1 MPNDAPHFVS
11 KFFNIPVTSSIN
23 FVITPNVMSNSDEI
37 RSYPLAQRN
46 CYFSDERRLKYFKH
60 YTQTN
65 CEIDCYFENA
75 LQQCGCLPMEIESI
89 ICITFACTP
98 IKSLKISDQNGI
110 DTCGPARM
118 SCLRKTD
125 EIFYQQNK
133 LHCNCLPGC
142 PYISFDSEVSMISW
156 QNFNLSNYIDNYQ
169 KECELNKFCD
179 IWIGLQRFFNF
190 RYHYSE
196 VNIYFSKTQFLSQQ
210 RNELH
215 GNIDFLAN
223 CGGLLGLCLGMS
235 VLSLLEIVYFGL
247 IHFWFNRRKIKDT
260 VRKLRKNHPMKSGI
274 ENLPKNYMRKTT
286 IQGIKYVARSDLSM
300 VERFWWTVVVILSV
314 FCCGS
319 LINAVYKRYDES
331 PVQISFAQE
340 ETPNSQVEIATLL

>member
-1 MPNDAPHFVS
+1 V
-11 KFFNIPVTSSIN
+11 
-23 FVITPNVMSNSDEI
+23 
-37 RSYPLAQRN
+37 
-46 CYFSDERRLKYFKH
+46 
-60 YTQTN
+60 
-65 CEIDCYFENA
+65 
-75 LQQCGCLPMEIESI
+75 
-89 ICITFACTP
+89 
-98 IKSLKISDQNGI
+98 KISDQDGI
-110 DTCGPARM
+110 DTCGPARI
-118 SCLRKTD
+118 SCLTKVN
-125 EIFYQQNK
+125 EIFFLQNK

-142 PYISFDSEVSMISW
+142 SSISFDSEVSMISW
-156 QNFNLSNYIDNYQ
+156 QNLNLSNHIDNYQ
-169 KECELNKFCD
+169 KECELNKSCA

-196 VNIYFSKTQFLSQQ
+196 VNIYFSKNQFLSRQ

-235 VLSLLEIVYFGL
+235 VLSLLEIVYFAL
-247 IHFWFNRRKIKDT
+247 IHFWFNRRNIRARQTDN
-260 VRKLRKNHPMKSGI
+260 VRKLRKSHPKISGI

-300 VERFWWTVVVILSV
+300 VERIWWTVVVILSV